1 MNRAD
6 DITAVYKVA
15 CGPEIFPMGKQ
26 DKRVDQYI
34 AKSADFAKPI
44 LNHIRRLVHIG
55 VPNVEETT
63 KWSMPFF
70 EYKGVLCYMA
80 AFKAHCSFGF
90 WKTKL
95 VLGKTKAELGKE
107 STGAFGR
114 IAAISD
120 LPSEKVLIGYL
131 KKAAQLNETGELPP
145 SRVKPV
151 SKEKKAHSIPG
162 DLEAAL
168 RDAPKARQT
177 FEGFSY
183 SHKHEYIEWIS
194 EAKRD
199 ATRKKRLVTAIE
211 WLSEAKSR
219 HWKYKPQL
227 TGRD

>member
-1 MNRAD
+1 
-6 DITAVYKVA
+6 
-15 CGPEIFPMGKQ
+15 MGKQ

-70 EYKGVLCYMA
+70 EYKGILCYMA

-131 KKAAQLNETGELPP
+131 KKAAQLNETGELPRI
-145 SRVKPV
+145 RVKPV
-151 SKEKKAHSIPG
+151 SKEKKHTQSRAIWRRHYAMRRRP
-162 DLEAAL
+162 DKLL
-168 RDAPKARQT
+168 KVL
-177 FEGFSY
+177 
-183 SHKHEYIEWIS
+183 
-194 EAKRD
+194 
-199 ATRKKRLVTAIE
+199 ATATSMSTSNGSVKPNET
-211 WLSEAKSR
+211 R
-219 HWKYKPQL
+219 H
-227 TGRD
+227 GRNG